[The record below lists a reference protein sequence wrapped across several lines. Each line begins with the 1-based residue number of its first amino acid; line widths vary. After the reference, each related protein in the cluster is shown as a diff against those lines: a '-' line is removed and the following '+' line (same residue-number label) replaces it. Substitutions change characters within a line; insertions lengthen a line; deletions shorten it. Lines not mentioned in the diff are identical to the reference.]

1 MATNKTS
8 QTTDLANDSRGDKRR
23 RRILDGFH
31 DCIIRKGYSSITL
44 RDVAKAA
51 GMSAS
56 HLLYYFSGK
65 DAILQHYF
73 DAVSERIRQR
83 IDSFRDED
91 PSRQFELLA
100 DLFFAGRGI
109 TNSETGFM
117 LECFGV
123 AVHDPQ
129 LHSEKAELDRY
140 FKDYL
145 QAIFVK
151 LPNTRDDAPD
161 HAEIAYALLIGL
173 RTATFFDQRLSLS
186 NARRLFRDGVMRQAG
201 LISLV

>member
-1 MATNKTS
+1 MATKKATVEAE
-8 QTTDLANDSRGDKRR
+8 TAKGSRGDRR
-23 RRILDGFH
+23 RDRILNGFRK
-31 DCIIRKGYSSITL
+31 CIIHKGYSKTTL

-51 GMSAS
+51 DMSAS

-73 DAVSERIRQR
+73 DNVSERIRQR
-83 IDSFRDED
+83 IDSFRDEE
-91 PSRQFELLA
+91 PERQFELLA

-129 LHSEKAELDRY
+129 LHNEKAELDR
-140 FKDYL
+140 FCKDYL
-145 QAIFVK
+145 QCLFAQ
-151 LPNTRDDAPD
+151 LPRTRDDAPD
-161 HAEIAYALLIGL
+161 HAEIAYSLLIGL
-173 RTATFFDQRLSLS
+173 RTAAFFDQRLSLS
-186 NARRLFRDGVMRQAG
+186 NARRLFREGVMRQAG
-201 LISLV
+201 LRA